1 MVKMMRTLV
10 VTTCILSLFCL
21 RADDLTARFDRELF
35 AVLRWKILWYQL
47 PIGSRAPAREM
58 TKFAVQLASNNLS
71 YCSHELCVCERFQIG
86 EYRNWEAFAN
96 ALCND
101 ERRDEDALRAFLEV
115 GCKWVLAGVYF

>member
-1 MVKMMRTLV
+1 MVKMMKTLV

-21 RADDLTARFDRELF
+21 RANDLTARYDRELF
-35 AVLRWKILWYQL
+35 VVLRWEILWHQL
-47 PIGSRAPAREM
+47 PIGSRAPARGM

-71 YCSHELCVCERFQIG
+71 YCSHELGVCERYQIG

-101 ERRDEDALRAFLEV
+101 ERSDEDALRAFVDMAPRSWL
-115 GCKWVLAGVYF
+115 